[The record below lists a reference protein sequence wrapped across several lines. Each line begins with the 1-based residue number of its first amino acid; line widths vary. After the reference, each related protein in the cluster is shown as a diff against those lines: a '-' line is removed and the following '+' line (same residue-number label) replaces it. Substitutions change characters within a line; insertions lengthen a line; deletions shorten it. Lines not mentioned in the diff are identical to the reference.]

1 MGHMHSQQ
9 KDENKKESSY
19 CCFKKVK
26 EKGLTK
32 AIIFILLGLTIAI
45 PYFRYLI
52 SNNIN
57 IILGVFFIGY
67 GISALMSKVSKK

>member
-1 MGHMHSQQ
+1 MDQMQSQQ
-9 KDENKKESSY
+9 QDGNKKESAC
-19 CCFKKVK
+19 CCFKRVK
-26 EKGLTK
+26 EKELTK